1 MCPVSSDVLPNCPHG
16 IEDRTSLATP
26 VAETKVEGAANEL
39 DIVCPQRWGL
49 PDEAI
54 DDLAERLQRTWSRF
68 RECFKTK
75 TRDGSQQAWAYLRG
89 LLIMKIKRNFANIA
103 CRVIDQDDD
112 GQDLQQFMS
121 DSPWSSQAVFD
132 QIQTE
137 ICQRPELHGGMLTV
151 DESADECSGTQKAGA
166 GRQYLGREGK
176 VDVGV
181 VGVGVGYY
189 KDGTWSL
196 IDAELYLP
204 ENWFEADHT
213 DLRLR
218 WHVPVER
225 VFMTKPQ
232 IALQKILAARDKGVP
247 FEVVGCDSLYGR
259 DGQFRADLAA
269 KGILY
274 MADIPADYHVY
285 LELPVTGIPDTP
297 PGKTGRPFSQ
307 WQVMNQ
313 VEPVEVRSLVNQP
326 ETVFQPV
333 DIRQTER
340 GLLSYPCFA
349 RRVWTITQS
358 GQVREEWLF
367 IRQEP
372 DQTYSYSL
380 SNAKRLA
387 KAPLSQLALWRSQ
400 RYFAERIF
408 QDMKSEAGWDE
419 LVARKYRAWMHHT
432 ALTALA
438 VWFVAETKLDWA
450 QTYPRDS
457 SLVEQLEVQVLPALS
472 MSNVREMLEA
482 AMPLKQLSPKEAR
495 RLVIK
500 HLANRARSTRSRL
513 KTQRQSRSPT

>member
-1 MCPVSSDVLPNCPHG
+1 MCPVSSDVLPNCPGG
-16 IEDRTSLATP
+16 IGGDRTSPATP
-26 VAETKVEGAANEL
+26 VAETKAERAANEL

-54 DDLAERLQRTWSRF
+54 DDLADRLLRIWSRF
-68 RECFKTK
+68 RGCFKTK
-75 TRDGSQQAWAYLRG
+75 TRDGSQHAWAYLRG
-89 LLIMKIKRNFANIA
+89 LLIMKIKRNYTNIA

-112 GQDLQQFMS
+112 GQDLQQVMS
-121 DSPWSSQAVFD
+121 DSPWSSQAVFN
-132 QIQTE
+132 QIQAE
-137 ICQRPELHGGMLTV
+137 ICQRPELQGGMLTV

-189 KDGTWSL
+189 KKGTWSL
-196 IDAELYLP
+196 VDAGLYLP
-204 ENWFEADHT
+204 ENWFDTEHAT
-213 DLRLR
+213 LRRR
-218 WHVPVER
+218 WHVPIKR

-232 IALQKILAARDKGVP
+232 MALQMILAARDKGVP

-269 KGILY
+269 KQILY
-274 MADIPADYHVY
+274 MGDIPSDYHVY
-285 LELPVTGIPDTP
+285 LKLPVVGIPDTP
-297 PGKTGRPFSQ
+297 PGKKGRPFSQ
-307 WQVMNQ
+307 WQVLNK
-313 VEPVEVRSLVNQP
+313 VEPVEARSLVNQP
-326 ETVFQPV
+326 ETVFQRV
-333 DIRQTER
+333 DVRQTER

-380 SNAKRLA
+380 SNAPA
-387 KAPLSQLALWRSQ
+387 KIPLSQLALWRSQ

-419 LVARKYRAWMHHT
+419 LIARKYRAWMHHT
-432 ALTALA
+432 ALIALA

-457 SLVEQLEVQVLPALS
+457 SLVEQLEVEVLPALS
-472 MSNVREMLEA
+472 MANVCEMLEA
-482 AMPLKQLSPKEAR
+482 ALPLKQLSRKEAR
-495 RLVIK
+495 DLVIK
-500 HLANRARSTRSRL
+500 RLVRRTRSTRSRL
-513 KTQRQSRSPT
+513 KAQRRSRSPT